1 MTAYAAGLRA
11 SEIINLRLTD
21 IDSERMVINIRG
33 AKGKKDRMV
42 MLSSN
47 LLFILRQYYLQYKPG
62 DFLFEGQHGGQYNK
76 RSINLFIARA
86 KWRAGIRKEGSAHA
100 LRHSFATHLL
110 EGGTDLKLIQELLGH
125 NDIKTTLRY
134 THVSLK
140 QIANVKSPFDKL
152 DLGTLLKGGK

>member
-1 MTAYAAGLRA
+1 
-11 SEIINLRLTD
+11 
-21 IDSERMVINIRG
+21 
-33 AKGKKDRMV
+33 

-86 KWRAGIRKEGSAHA
+86 KWRAGIRKEGSTHA

-110 EGGTDLKLIQELLGH
+110 EGGNDLKLIQELLGH

>member
-11 SEIINLRLTD
+11 SEIVNLKLTD

-42 MLSSN
+42 MLSAA
-47 LLFILRQYYLQYKPG
+47 LLIIFRHYWLQYKPK
-62 DFLFEGQHGGQYNK
+62 DFLFEGQRGGQYSK
-76 RSINLFIARA
+76 RSINLFIAAA
-86 KWRAGIRKEGSAHA
+86 KLRAGIKKGGSTHA

-110 EGGTDLKLIQELLGH
+110 EGGTDLRLIQELLGH

-140 QIANVKSPFDKL
+140 HIARVESPFDKL
-152 DLGTLLKGGK
+152 DIEKLLKNGN